1 MNEENAAF
9 SRVVTAPTN
18 GAAGV
23 IPAVM
28 MYYWCFCRSSE
39 QGIID
44 FMLTAGVIGSLFK
57 KGATIKIHYTGWLLD
72 GTVFDSSKKRGQPI
86 EFPLNNLI
94 KGWQEGVP
102 GMKIGGIRLLEIP
115 YQLAYGER
123 GSPGSIPPK
132 ATLVFEIE
140 ALGTR

>member
-1 MNEENAAF
+1 MAF
-9 SRVVTAPTN
+9 ELPQLDHPDWQTWPNGMRVWDVKVGD
-18 GAAGV
+18 GAE
-23 IPAVM
+23 I
-28 MYYWCFCRSSE
+28 
-39 QGIID
+39 
-44 FMLTAGVIGSLFK
+44 K

-86 EFPLNNLI
+86 EFPLSNLI